1 MIYLGGDTLQFIGN
15 LQNNVDIAN
24 NSKYSISTINRPTF
38 DQVTINKDLRVNK
51 NISIGGELL
60 IDGKLNV
67 TGSTTSVS
75 TINLDVSD
83 NLISLN
89 NGLTGTPP
97 NDSGILVNRGDA
109 SNAFMGWD
117 ESDDKF
123 IFGTTNATSSDTGN
137 LTITPGDIKIN
148 NMTLGANLDVCGNLI
163 VDGTSQLNSS
173 LDVSGATLLRGAL
186 DVCGNQL
193 TRLGG
198 DLDVCGNASF
208 GDVSMNN
215 LDVSDNL
222 VVGGTSQLSIM
233 TVDPSN
239 NIMIINGD
247 LQGVNIAADTIYAN
261 NGYITSNYDISNGF
275 TGEFRFDASYISIC
289 VDGSG
294 SSNDWREIEIEKLYQ
309 LSMDSTYLDQTIAE
323 VQASHAAVNTAVD
336 YVEQIFGAEDDST
349 TIQSIL
355 TDISG
360 AIIGADTAR
369 SNLIATIADAS
380 NIIIDVSNAI
390 AGVDVV
396 IANLDA
402 SLNVIMDNIETQVI
416 ANINVDDISFNSIYV
431 SEMSCDIL
439 DVSSNASFGDVSMN
453 NLDVSSN
460 MVVSGTLTGLAISR
474 LDSSMTTVFN
484 DVSNLDSSMTTV
496 FTNVSNLDSSMTT
509 VFNNV
514 SVLDSSMSAV
524 ENTID
529 VSGVTITDISINDLS
544 GVYFSDDASF
554 NTYGH
559 HPANFLMDY
568 SGNLIIKLNDY
579 YFKYNVADVSSGYNG
594 ITPP

>member
-1 MIYLGGDTLQFIGN
+1 
-15 LQNNVDIAN
+15 
-24 NSKYSISTINRPTF
+24 
-38 DQVTINKDLRVNK
+38 
-51 NISIGGELL
+51 
-60 IDGKLNV
+60 
-67 TGSTTSVS
+67 
-75 TINLDVSD
+75 
-83 NLISLN
+83 
-89 NGLTGTPP
+89 
-97 NDSGILVNRGDA
+97 
-109 SNAFMGWD
+109 
-117 ESDDKF
+117 
-123 IFGTTNATSSDTGN
+123 
-137 LTITPGDIKIN
+137 
-148 NMTLGANLDVCGNLI
+148 
-163 VDGTSQLNSS
+163 
-173 LDVSGATLLRGAL
+173 
-186 DVCGNQL
+186 
-193 TRLGG
+193 
-198 DLDVCGNASF
+198 
-208 GDVSMNN
+208 
-215 LDVSDNL
+215 
-222 VVGGTSQLSIM
+222 
-233 TVDPSN
+233 
-239 NIMIINGD
+239 
-247 LQGVNIAADTIYAN
+247 
-261 NGYITSNYDISNGF
+261 
-275 TGEFRFDASYISIC
+275 
-289 VDGSG
+289 
-294 SSNDWREIEIEKLYQ
+294 
-309 LSMDSTYLDQTIAE
+309 MDSTYLDQTIAE

-402 SLNVIMDNIETQVI
+402 SLNVIMVNIETQVI

-460 MVVSGTLTGLAISR
+460 MVVSGTLTGLTISR

>member
-1 MIYLGGDTLQFIGN
+1 MGFWGKQ
-15 LQNNVDIAN
+15 
-24 NSKYSISTINRPTF
+24 INTNIQYEVNTVSHPTF
-38 DQVTINKDLRVNK
+38 DQVTINNDLRVNN

-67 TGSTTSVS
+67 TGTTTSVN

-89 NGLTGTPP
+89 NGQTGTPL
-97 NDSGILVNRGDA
+97 NDSGILIIRGDA

-137 LTITPGDIKIN
+137 LPITPGDIKIN

-163 VDGTSQLNSS
+163 VDGTSRLNGS
-173 LDVSGATLLRGAL
+173 LDVSGATTLESSLTVA
-186 DVCGNQL
+186 DNQL
-193 TRLGG
+193 THLGG

-222 VVGGTSQLSIM
+222 VVGGISQLSIM

-261 NGYITSNYDISNGF
+261 NGYITSNYDITNGF

-360 AIIGADTAR
+360 AIIGADTSR

-439 DVSSNASFGDVSMN
+439 DVSSNVSFGDVSMN

-460 MVVSGTLTGLAISR
+460 MVVSGTLTGPTITR

-484 DVSNLDSSMTTV
+484 DVSNLDSSM
-496 FTNVSNLDSSMTT
+496 
-509 VFNNV
+509 
-514 SVLDSSMSAV
+514 SAV

-529 VSGVTITDISINDLS
+529 VSGVTISDISINDLS

-579 YFKYNVADVSSGYNG
+579 YFKYNVTDVSSGYNG
-594 ITPP
+594 ITHP

>member
-1 MIYLGGDTLQFIGN
+1 M
-15 LQNNVDIAN
+15 
-24 NSKYSISTINRPTF
+24 
-38 DQVTINKDLRVNK
+38 
-51 NISIGGELL
+51 
-60 IDGKLNV
+60 
-67 TGSTTSVS
+67 
-75 TINLDVSD
+75 
-83 NLISLN
+83 
-89 NGLTGTPP
+89 
-97 NDSGILVNRGDA
+97 
-109 SNAFMGWD
+109 
-117 ESDDKF
+117 
-123 IFGTTNATSSDTGN
+123 
-137 LTITPGDIKIN
+137 
-148 NMTLGANLDVCGNLI
+148 
-163 VDGTSQLNSS
+163 
-173 LDVSGATLLRGAL
+173 RGAL

-239 NIMIINGD
+239 NIIIINGD

-309 LSMDSTYLDQTIAE
+309 LSMDSTYLDQTKAE

-416 ANINVDDISFNSIYV
+416 ANINVDNISFNNVIV
-431 SEMSCDIL
+431 NELTCELL
-439 DVSSNASFGDVSMN
+439 DVSGNASFGDVSMN

-460 MVVSGTLTGLAISR
+460 MVVSGTLTGPTITRLDSSMTTVFTDVSNLDSSMTTIFTDVSN

-484 DVSNLDSSMTTV
+484 DVS
-496 FTNVSNLDSSMTT
+496 
-509 VFNNV
+509 
-514 SVLDSSMSAV
+514 VLDISMSAV

-529 VSGVTITDISINDLS
+529 ISGVTITDISINDLS

-568 SGNLIIKLNDY
+568 SGNLIIKLNNY
-579 YFKYNVADVSSGYNG
+579 YFKYNVVDVSGVYNG
-594 ITPP
+594 ITHP

>member
-460 MVVSGTLTGLAISR
+460 MVVSGTLTGLTISR